1 VSTDQVAPPSRADR
15 GARRSHRT
23 AEPAVTAAVFDLGG
37 VLIDWDPRHLYRQ
50 LFPGDEAAM
59 EDFLARVTTQEWNA
73 MQDAGRPWSEAVA
86 SLTRVHPAHRELI
99 AAYRERWD
107 EMLGGPIEPVVE
119 ILGELHAAGLPL
131 YALSNWSAETFPVA
145 LSRYGFLEWFA
156 GIVIS
161 GEIRVAK
168 PDPRAFRHLLEA
180 YRLEPS
186 TTVFVDD
193 SPANIEAARELG
205 MIARRFYD
213 PDRLRADLAELGLPV
228 RAAGTKPA
236 TRGS

>member
-1 VSTDQVAPPSRADR
+1 VSTEQFVPTSRADR
-15 GARRSHRT
+15 GPRRRRT
-23 AEPAVTAAVFDLGG
+23 AEPVVAAAVFDLGG

-86 SLTRVHPAHRELI
+86 SLTRAHPDHRDLI

-107 EMLGGPIEPVVE
+107 EMLGGPIEPVVD
-119 ILGELHAAGLPL
+119 ILGELHDAGLPL

-145 LSRYGFLEWFA
+145 RSRYGFLEWFS

-168 PDPRAFRHLLEA
+168 PDPRAFRHLLDA
-180 YRLEPS
+180 FQLDPA
-186 TTVFVDD
+186 TTVFIDD
-193 SPANIEAARELG
+193 SPANVEAAREIG
-205 MIARRFYD
+205 MIARRFVE
-213 PDRLRADLAELGLPV
+213 PERLRVDLAALGLPV
-228 RAAGTKPA
+228 RSAGTSPA
-236 TRGS
+236 RHGS